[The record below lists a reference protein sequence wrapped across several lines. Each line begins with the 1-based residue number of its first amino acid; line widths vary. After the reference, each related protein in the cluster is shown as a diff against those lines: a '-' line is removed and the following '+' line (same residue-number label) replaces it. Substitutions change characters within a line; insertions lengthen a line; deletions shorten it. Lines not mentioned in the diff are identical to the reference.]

1 MNAHFLLIWT
11 TSRGTLARE
20 WVSFF
25 FFFSDELIGK
35 KKKKPDWGAESES
48 VCIFHHLQ
56 LPLAA
61 GPALLKFRGIMEMVK
76 LVKGCL
82 GERSYKLHKTH
93 ES

>member
-1 MNAHFLLIWT
+1 MNAHFLFIWT
-11 TSRGTLARE
+11 TSRRILAGVGGVQYFCRQ
-20 WVSFF
+20 VNR
-25 FFFSDELIGK
+25 
-35 KKKKPDWGAESES
+35 KKKPDWRAESES
-48 VCIFHHLQ
+48 VCIFHLLQ

-61 GPALLKFRGIMEMVK
+61 DPELLKFRGIMEMVK

>member
-1 MNAHFLLIWT
+1 MNAHFLFIWN
-11 TSRGTLARE
+11 TSHRTLAGVWGFIFCRR
-20 WVSFF
+20 VNR
-25 FFFSDELIGK
+25 K
-35 KKKKPDWGAESES
+35 KNDWRAESES
-48 VCIFHHLQ
+48 VCVFHLLQ

-61 GPALLKFRGIMEMVK
+61 DPELLKFRGIMEMVK